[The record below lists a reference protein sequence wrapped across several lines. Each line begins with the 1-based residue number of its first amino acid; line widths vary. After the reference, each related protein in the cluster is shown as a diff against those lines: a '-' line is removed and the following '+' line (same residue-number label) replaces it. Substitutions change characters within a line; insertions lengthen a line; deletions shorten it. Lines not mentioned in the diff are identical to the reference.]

1 MDIKRFLSGQVYNHL
16 NFSQKSHKFM
26 EIQNV
31 LENSQQLKTY
41 EVILESKRY
50 DWRLWLVKL
59 PNLDIVSCAQLRR
72 FTFS

>member
-1 MDIKRFLSGQVYNHL
+1 MDIKRFLSGQVYKHL

-31 LENSQQLKTY
+31 LENCQQLKTY

-50 DWRLWLVKL
+50 DWRLVKL

-72 FTFS
+72 FTVS